1 MFKVNNKD
9 TRTPLASLWRLSL
22 LLAVNIFHTLL
33 WVYFTPCSSASIV
46 DFEYIIAGWVYTLE
60 KLPLAHMSYLALYS
74 LKFMQKETF
83 SKLETNQYK
92 LICKIKIL

>member
-1 MFKVNNKD
+1 
-9 TRTPLASLWRLSL
+9 
-22 LLAVNIFHTLL
+22 
-33 WVYFTPCSSASIV
+33 
-46 DFEYIIAGWVYTLE
+46 
-60 KLPLAHMSYLALYS
+60 MSYLTLYS